1 MKVIKTYLKIFIA
14 LLILAISI
22 NMFLG
27 PHHIAAGG
35 VSGIGII
42 AEYTLGWNKAYVI
55 FGLNIIMLI
64 LAYLF
69 LGRAVFSKML
79 FGSFVFPITIA
90 LVPEIMLTSDRLLS
104 VLFGSGI
111 FALGISI
118 LYRNN
123 ASSGGTTIPPLILQK
138 YFHLNP
144 SIGLLLTDTIVVTI
158 SLFSFGIEAFLFAIL
173 SLIITSVVMNY
184 IETGINRKK
193 SIMIMSE
200 NALPEIQEQIYNRVS
215 RGATLLEAK
224 GGHTQS
230 AKQVL
235 LIVVSDQE
243 FPIVKSI
250 VQEIDQEAFV
260 IVNQVAEVMGSGFS
274 YHPIE

>member
-1 MKVIKTYLKIFIA
+1 
-14 LLILAISI
+14 
-22 NMFLG
+22 MFLG

-123 ASSGGTTIPPLILQK
+123 ASSGGTTIPPLILQNIFISILQLV
-138 YFHLNP
+138 YYLPIQLSSQSVCFHLV
-144 SIGLLLTDTIVVTI
+144 LK
-158 SLFSFGIEAFLFAIL
+158 LFYSPF
-173 SLIITSVVMNY
+173 Y
-184 IETGINRKK
+184 
-193 SIMIMSE
+193 
-200 NALPEIQEQIYNRVS
+200 P
-215 RGATLLEAK
+215 
-224 GGHTQS
+224 
-230 AKQVL
+230 
-235 LIVVSDQE
+235 
-243 FPIVKSI
+243 
-250 VQEIDQEAFV
+250 
-260 IVNQVAEVMGSGFS
+260 
-274 YHPIE
+274 

>member
-1 MKVIKTYLKIFIA
+1 
-14 LLILAISI
+14 
-22 NMFLG
+22 
-27 PHHIAAGG
+27 
-35 VSGIGII
+35 
-42 AEYTLGWNKAYVI
+42 
-55 FGLNIIMLI
+55 
-64 LAYLF
+64 
-69 LGRAVFSKML
+69 
-79 FGSFVFPITIA
+79 
-90 LVPEIMLTSDRLLS
+90 
-104 VLFGSGI
+104 
-111 FALGISI
+111 
-118 LYRNN
+118 
-123 ASSGGTTIPPLILQK
+123 
-138 YFHLNP
+138 
-144 SIGLLLTDTIVVTI
+144 
-158 SLFSFGIEAFLFAIL
+158 
-173 SLIITSVVMNY
+173 MNY

>member
-1 MKVIKTYLKIFIA
+1 MKVLKIYLKIFIA
-14 LLILAISI
+14 LLILAVSI

-35 VSGIGII
+35 VSGLGII

-55 FGLNIIMLI
+55 FGLNLIMLA
-64 LAYLF
+64 LAYCF
-69 LGRAVFSKML
+69 LGKAVFSKML
-79 FGSFVFPITIA
+79 FGSFVFPIAIA
-90 LVPEIMLTSDRLLS
+90 IVPEMMLTSDRLLS

-111 FALGISI
+111 FAIGISI

-173 SLIITSVVMNY
+173 SLIITSIVMNY

-200 NALPEIQEQIYNRVS
+200 TALSEIQEAIYNKVS
-215 RGATLLEAK
+215 RGATLLDAK

-235 LIVVSDQE
+235 LVVVSDQE

>member
-35 VSGIGII
+35 VSGLGII

-64 LAYLF
+64 LAYFF
-69 LGRAVFSKML
+69 LGKAVFSKML
-79 FGSFVFPITIA
+79 FGSFVFPIAIA
-90 LVPEIMLTSDRLLS
+90 IVPEIMLTSDRLLS

-200 NALPEIQEQIYNRVS
+200 VALPEIQEQIYNRVS
-215 RGATLLEAK
+215 RGATLLEAR
-224 GGHTQS
+224 GGHTQNP
-230 AKQVL
+230 KQVL
-235 LIVVSDQE
+235 LVVVSDQE

-250 VQEIDQEAFV
+250 VEEIDQEAFV